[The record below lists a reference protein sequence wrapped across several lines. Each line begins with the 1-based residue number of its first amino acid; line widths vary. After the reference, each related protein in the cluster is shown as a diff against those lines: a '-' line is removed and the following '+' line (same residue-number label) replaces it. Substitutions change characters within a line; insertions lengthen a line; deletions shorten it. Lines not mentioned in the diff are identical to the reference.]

1 LRLADENPKIV
12 GVTAAMP
19 SGTGI
24 DKLIEKYPDRF
35 WDVAIAEQHAV
46 TSMGS
51 LAKEGFKPFCAIYS
65 TFLQRGYD
73 QIIHDI
79 ALMNLPV
86 VFALDRAGVVGE
98 DGETHQGVFDISFL
112 RAIPNMHLIA
122 PFNETSFIKILEFV
136 STFDRPISVRYPR
149 GRFIADDFDV
159 PEYKIAK
166 SYIIKEGED
175 ALFIGYGN
183 GVGRAIKTA
192 EYLGEIKPTI
202 LDLRFVKP
210 LDSSTLRELS
220 KEHKIWF
227 VFSDSAKIGG
237 VGSALGEFLQDEEI
251 LDVKIVSFEYSDNFI
266 THGKT
271 EIVERSLGVV
281 PSQLAERVK
290 RELEQ
295 TLVRV

>member
-1 LRLADENPKIV
+1 
-12 GVTAAMP
+12 M
-19 SGTGI
+19 
-24 DKLIEKYPDRF
+24 
-35 WDVAIAEQHAV
+35 
-46 TSMGS
+46 
-51 LAKEGFKPFCAIYS
+51 
-65 TFLQRGYD
+65 
-73 QIIHDI
+73 
-79 ALMNLPV
+79 
-86 VFALDRAGVVGE
+86 
-98 DGETHQGVFDISFL
+98 
-112 RAIPNMHLIA
+112 
-122 PFNETSFIKILEFV
+122 
-136 STFDRPISVRYPR
+136 
-149 GRFIADDFDV
+149 
-159 PEYKIAK
+159 
-166 SYIIKEGED
+166 
-175 ALFIGYGN
+175 
-183 GVGRAIKTA
+183 GRAIKTA

-220 KEHKIWF
+220 KEYKIWF